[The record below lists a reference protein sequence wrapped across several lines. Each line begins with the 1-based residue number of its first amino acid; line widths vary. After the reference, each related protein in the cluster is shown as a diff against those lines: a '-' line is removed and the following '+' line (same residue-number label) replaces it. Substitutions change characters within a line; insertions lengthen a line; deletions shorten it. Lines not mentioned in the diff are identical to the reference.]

1 MNTQEI
7 KKYLLEDMR
16 ELAYRAYRGIS
27 FSPEKRA
34 ESVVK
39 DYSEELENDLKTMP
53 EVQKDRY
60 IQNYR
65 KYLSAW
71 LSAKGR
77 CLSSMITGPANFPTR
92 RNEKANRSEEN
103 RGKEFFAWRE
113 RALEAIKK
121 QELANR
127 SPQEVVND
135 EWKQVQRNIGSS
147 LGTIIGIDNGDE
159 GCRGYA
165 RPLFVSSVTNTIKTL
180 AKNGKTEL
188 VKLALNYIRGIN
200 KQTIENGGKEVI
212 TSRNGIWELEQ
223 VAEVAREQEV
233 DNSNRENESETFGDI
248 EIVKNYQMDRVQI
261 VFPSKPNEATRG
273 KLKKLA
279 FKWSPTQGV
288 WQRQLTRNGIEAAK
302 EVVLAIVAEGA
313 VKEPKETVTG

>member
-1 MNTQEI
+1 MNTQET

-16 ELAYRAYRGIS
+16 ESARRAHNWTS
-27 FSPEKRA
+27 FDPDKRA
-34 ESVVK
+34 DSFVK
-39 DYSEELENDLKTMP
+39 DYSEELETDLNNIP
-53 EVQKDRY
+53 EDQRERY
-60 IQNYR
+60 EQNYR
-65 KYLSAW
+65 KYLYSW
-71 LSAKGR
+71 LGAKSR
-77 CLSSMITGPANFPTR
+77 CMSSMITGPSNFPTR
-92 RNEKANRSEEN
+92 RAEKANRSEEN

-135 EWKQVQRNIGSS
+135 EWKRVQRNIGSS
-147 LGTIIGIDNGDE
+147 LGTIIGIDNGYE

-188 VKLALNYIRGIN
+188 VKMALNYIREVN

-223 VAEVAREQEV
+223 VAEVVREQQV
-233 DNSNRENESETFGDI
+233 DNGNRENESEAFGDI
-248 EIVKNYQMDRVQI
+248 EIIKNYQMDRVQI
-261 VFPSKPNEATRG
+261 VFPSKPNEATRDR
-273 KLKKLA
+273 LKQRA

-302 EVVLAIVAEGA
+302 EVVQEFIQ
-313 VKEPKETVTG
+313 KEPVLK